1 MMRFHRD
8 VRRRW
13 KNWLMI
19 GLCLVCVLAAL
30 VPLGSILYEV
40 TVRGMGSITPSFLT
54 ATQPTCVPYGGL
66 GCPPAGVGNA
76 LQGTLILLALS
87 SAIAIPIGVF
97 TGIYLSE
104 FSHGRFGAA
113 VRFFADVMTGLPS
126 IVMGVFVFGLF
137 SVVIPQFVYSAVAGA
152 LALSLIM
159 MPFVAI
165 ATAEALNLVPTSVRE
180 AGLALGIPRFRVSL
194 RVVVSSA
201 RDGVLTGILL
211 ALARVGGETA
221 PLLLTSFGSYYYFQG
236 LGSPVQSLPL
246 NVYTLGSYP
255 YANWVAV
262 AWGSALVLVLLMLG
276 LSVAARFLL
285 RPRFRERRIRS

>member
-1 MMRFHRD
+1 MRFDRD
-8 VRRRW
+8 ARRRW
-13 KNWLMI
+13 KNGIMI
-19 GLCLVCVLAAL
+19 GLCLLCIVAAL

-40 TVRGMGSITPSFLT
+40 VVRGASSITPSFLT
-54 ATQPTCVPYGGL
+54 ATQPTCVPYGGV
-66 GCPPAGVGNA
+66 GCPPSGVGNA
-76 LQGTLILLALS
+76 LQGTFVLLAIS
-87 SAIAIPIGVF
+87 SAIAVPIGIF
-97 TGIYLSE
+97 TGVYLSE
-104 FSHGRFGAA
+104 FSHGRFGTA

-137 SVVIPQFVYSAVAGA
+137 SIAIPQFVYSAVAGA
-152 LALSLIM
+152 FALSLIM

-165 ATAEALNLVPTSVRE
+165 ATVEALSLVPTSVRE
-180 AGLALGIPRFRVSL
+180 AGLALGVPRYRVSL

-211 ALARVGGETA
+211 SLARVGGETA

-255 YANWVAV
+255 YANWIAV
-262 AWGSALVLVLLMLG
+262 AWGSALVLVLVMLG

-285 RPRFRERRIRS
+285 RPRFREKRIRS